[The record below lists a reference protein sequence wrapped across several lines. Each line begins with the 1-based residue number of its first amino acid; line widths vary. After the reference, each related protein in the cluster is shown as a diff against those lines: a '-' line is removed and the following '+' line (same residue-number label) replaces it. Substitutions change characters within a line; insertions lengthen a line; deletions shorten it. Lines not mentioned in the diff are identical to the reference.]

1 MERRHVSTRIEQKK
15 WELFTKH
22 TENNEEEEET
32 AEEDGAELQDIDE
45 FGDKDKAQPD
55 QMVGVVGERRPGRLP
70 KDRDDRGGQMHQLAG
85 KGRMREEE
93 ERDLRD
99 EGTGGH
105 RHTDLDLDHD
115 LDNGTGELKNNLI
128 RNDHS

>member
-15 WELFTKH
+15 WGLFTKH

-70 KDRDDRGGQMHQLAG
+70 KDRDDGGGQMHQLAG

-93 ERDLRD
+93 ETYGTRELRD
-99 EGTGGH
+99 TGIL
-105 RHTDLDLDHD
+105 TWTWTTTWTTVPE
-115 LDNGTGELKNNLI
+115 N
-128 RNDHS
+128 